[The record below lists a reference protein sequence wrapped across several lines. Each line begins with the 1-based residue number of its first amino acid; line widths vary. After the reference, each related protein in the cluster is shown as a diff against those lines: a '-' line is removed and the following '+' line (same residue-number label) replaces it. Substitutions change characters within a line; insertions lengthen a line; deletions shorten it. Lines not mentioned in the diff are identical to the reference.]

1 MPRNYASHSRN
12 AFVFHFS
19 PSDLLSVIV
28 IRIRSWDIFGIT
40 ESQPESQSPRRME
53 EQSEGFQG
61 KNRKVILKAGPICK
75 FSPFFEASGM
85 ISLGYLSIKNRF
97 NAYHTGTS

>member
-1 MPRNYASHSRN
+1 MPRDYASHSMN
-12 AFVFHFS
+12 AFVSHFS
-19 PSDLLSVIV
+19 TFDLLSVIV

-40 ESQPESQSPRRME
+40 ESQPESQSPCRME

-75 FSPFFEASGM
+75 FYPFFEASGM
-85 ISLGYLSIKNRF
+85 IALGYLSVKNRF